1 MRDEKKRN
9 SSTTCAEPKPTARPH
24 SLEDLIRTSESCSYF
39 VRALIGMSCVTPLGR
54 ARLMEIGSASS
65 SSSADAI
72 SIAPLYAPSSG
83 MKGGAPIAICSDLA
97 PMILAFSNL
106 VSFGGPILISKVVRE
121 GCLALR
127 VDFGGAKTEPR
138 SQYVPFS
145 VV

>member
-1 MRDEKKRN
+1 MRDEKKRR
-9 SSTTCAEPKPTARPH
+9 SSTTRAELQLRMREQNLGNPV
-24 SLEDLIRTSESCSYF
+24 RTYESCSYF